1 MKQESTNTDFE
12 TAKRL
17 RVIRTAKGLSQRK
30 LAKLAGVGS
39 GTISLIESGSTQ
51 PSVALLKRIL
61 QGADISL
68 AYFFSFELQD
78 ETKIFFRSD
87 EHRDLGSAGVIYR
100 LIAGERQDRK
110 IQMLIEEYAPGTDSG
125 RAALSHEGEEC
136 AVVLSGH
143 LEVIVDGRSAVLG
156 PGDAYYFDSQL
167 PHKFRNT
174 SAEPCTVVSA
184 CTPSTF

>member
-1 MKQESTNTDFE
+1 MKQESTTTDLE

-30 LAKLAGVGS
+30 LAKLSGVGS
-39 GTISLIESGSTQ
+39 GTISLIESGTTQ

-61 QGADISL
+61 HGADVSL
-68 AYFFSFELQD
+68 AYFFSFDLQD
-78 ETKIFFRSD
+78 DTKVFFRAD
-87 EHRDLGSAGVIYR
+87 EHRDLGSSGVSYR

-110 IQMLIEEYAPGTDSG
+110 LQMLIEEYAPGTDSG
-125 RAALSHEGEEC
+125 RSDLSHEGEEC

-143 LEVIVDGRSAVLG
+143 LEVTVDGKTAVLG
-156 PGDAYYFDSQL
+156 PGDAYYFDSRL
-167 PHKFRNT
+167 PHRFRNIGDI
-174 SAEPCTVVSA
+174 PCKVVSS